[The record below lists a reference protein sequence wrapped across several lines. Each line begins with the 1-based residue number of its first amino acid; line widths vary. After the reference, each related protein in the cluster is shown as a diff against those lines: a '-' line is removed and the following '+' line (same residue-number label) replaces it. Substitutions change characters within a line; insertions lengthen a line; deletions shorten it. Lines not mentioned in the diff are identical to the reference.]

1 MELTS
6 SIGDETTRFKQLE
19 IRLADQKE
27 VHNDRFN
34 AIEAQLTTFDRRITK
49 LEEKQD
55 NFNYEEKPKGI
66 SEIKLEERIKRL
78 EDKNEWLSNKLI
90 DEKQLQLKIENF
102 DKMRKNSKDKSQS
115 AFQEDILNEINNL
128 YSVI

>member
-1 MELTS
+1 M
-6 SIGDETTRFKQLE
+6 
-19 IRLADQKE
+19 ADQKE
-27 VHNDRFN
+27 VHNERFN
-34 AIEAQLTTFDRRITK
+34 TIETQLKNFDRRINK
-49 LEEKQD
+49 LEEKQG

-66 SEIKLEERIKRL
+66 YEMKIEDRIKRL

-90 DEKQLQLKIENF
+90 DEKQLQIKIENF

-128 YSVI
+128 YSVISSLII